1 MQNTYETIETLGL
14 TEVGASLP
22 IPSDEVLTGRCIGET
37 FEALFAP
44 LVSTGLEGEIEPL
57 AHGLVT
63 VLFRRREALSN
74 ALDKETRTLQGL
86 IRCADGSEVLETQLE
101 QSQDNI
107 KRLKAVLDAIDQMA
121 EAAASAYE
129 LQTSKAY
136 IPPSG
141 SRVATQAHLTGAV
154 FEAKALLEAQEKEQA
169 ERLKVKAR
177 MAIAVAGDRD
187 WLDHGAVFDKLDQIR
202 AHIRAKYGEEIC
214 LYTKA
219 DKKGADAI
227 ACAWACSRKVEIV
240 TFQPNW
246 SAHGKRAGFLAV
258 DAMLSDKNAQ
268 ELAGAVIFG
277 TSGIALNLGQK
288 AEAQDIKA
296 IYVTQKA
303 AP

>member
-1 MQNTYETIETLGL
+1 M
-14 TEVGASLP
+14 P
-22 IPSDEVLTGRCIGET
+22 IPSDEVLTGQCIGET

-141 SRVATQAHLTGAV
+141 SRVATQSHLTGAV
-154 FEAKALLEAQEKEQA
+154 FEAKALLE
-169 ERLKVKAR
+169 
-177 MAIAVAGDRD
+177 
-187 WLDHGAVFDKLDQIR
+187 
-202 AHIRAKYGEEIC
+202 
-214 LYTKA
+214 
-219 DKKGADAI
+219 
-227 ACAWACSRKVEIV
+227 
-240 TFQPNW
+240 
-246 SAHGKRAGFLAV
+246 
-258 DAMLSDKNAQ
+258 AMLSDKNAQ

-288 AEAQDIKA
+288 AEARDIKA
-296 IYVTQKA
+296 IYVTQKT